1 MSVVYGWSLETS
13 GATGKG
19 QGEGGGSEPPPKV
32 REGER
37 AAPSLQNI
45 LSDSDFSGNLLT

>member
-32 REGER
+32 REGEQPPPKVR
-37 AAPSLQNI
+37 EVGASRPLR
-45 LSDSDFSGNLLT
+45 